1 MDFFSKSDE
10 EREAEGKQTRENF
23 EKYYQW
29 HLSGSV
35 WENYFDQTDP
45 IPLEQS
51 WGSNPRI
58 IQSEE
63 KLDISKNNIK
73 PSDLSRWLITNVLR
87 EPDKLGTFMESR
99 LTRDLTY
106 KQATSSTGG
115 MYFNES
121 SAAFDG
127 VHSRQPFNFDVAYD
141 QMKMLC
147 ERRNQW
153 ERARIQR
160 MQQVQGMP
168 K

>member
-1 MDFFSKSDE
+1 
-10 EREAEGKQTRENF
+10 
-23 EKYYQW
+23 
-29 HLSGSV
+29 
-35 WENYFDQTDP
+35 
-45 IPLEQS
+45 
-51 WGSNPRI
+51 
-58 IQSEE
+58 
-63 KLDISKNNIK
+63 
-73 PSDLSRWLITNVLR
+73 
-87 EPDKLGTFMESR
+87 MESR

-153 ERARIQR
+153 EKARIQR

>member
-1 MDFFSKSDE
+1 
-10 EREAEGKQTRENF
+10 
-23 EKYYQW
+23 
-29 HLSGSV
+29 
-35 WENYFDQTDP
+35 
-45 IPLEQS
+45 
-51 WGSNPRI
+51 
-58 IQSEE
+58 
-63 KLDISKNNIK
+63 
-73 PSDLSRWLITNVLR
+73 
-87 EPDKLGTFMESR
+87 
-99 LTRDLTY
+99 
-106 KQATSSTGG
+106 